1 MQSILYRMEGLK
13 DISKSI
19 DTCLLNIMKAEDGIY
34 GNKRH
39 VQYQLDKIAKS
50 ERILRK
56 YRHYLACNEELL
68 VQSRNEL
75 YRLHSKHQS
84 QFTSGQL
91 EIYKR
96 KFPIDSYQ

>member
-1 MQSILYRMEGLK
+1 MEGLK

-19 DTCLLNIMKAEDGIY
+19 DTCLSNIMRAEDGIY

-39 VQYQLDKIAKS
+39 IQFQLDKIAKA

-56 YRHYLACNEELL
+56 YKHYLACNEELL

-75 YRLHSKHQS
+75 NRLHSKHQTH
-84 QFTSGQL
+84 FTSGQM
-91 EIYKR
+91 EIYQR
-96 KFPIDSYQ
+96 KFFPDA